1 MSEQDDLTTERRIMI
16 LMRKTLA
23 KVIRDTTPE
32 HPGMRRGIS
41 DETVEDIRLCL
52 SMISAREQELARALG
67 IEVKERPRFA
77 DEPRRSNV
85 VSITDLQKTPR
96 PGGDKPQG
104 GE

>member
-1 MSEQDDLTTERRIMI
+1 MSDEELTTERRIMI

-32 HPGMRRGIS
+32 HPGLKRGIS

-52 SMISAREQELARALG
+52 SMIAAREQELAQALG
-67 IEVKERPRFA
+67 IEVKERPRYA

-85 VSITDLQKTPR
+85 VSITNLKKSLRD
-96 PGGDKPQG
+96 GGDKPQD